1 MTQRDGEGVTTT
13 EPAGIEWM
21 NTQEAAA
28 HLGITVR
35 TLYRAIDEGKLT
47 AYRMGRVIR
56 IQKPDLDSFLEDS
69 RIQPGEL
76 VHLYPEASDSA
87 QSDNREGVDR

>member
-1 MTQRDGEGVTTT
+1 MTQMDSDA
-13 EPAGIEWM
+13 PAGPTAADSGTIVWM

-56 IQKPDLDSFLEDS
+56 IQKPDLDAYLEAS

-76 VHLYPEASDSA
+76 VHLYPETVDSR
-87 QSDNREGVDR
+87 QT

>member
-1 MTQRDGEGVTTT
+1 MTQMDSNASPG
-13 EPAGIEWM
+13 ADQIDSAIEWM

-56 IQKPDLDSFLEDS
+56 IQKPDLETYLQSS
-69 RIQPGEL
+69 RILPGEL
-76 VHLYPEASDSA
+76 VHLYPETLDSRAAASRPS
-87 QSDNREGVDR
+87 

>member
-1 MTQRDGEGVTTT
+1 MTQMDSDA
-13 EPAGIEWM
+13 PAGATAADSGTIVWM

-56 IQKPDLDSFLEDS
+56 IQKPDLDAYLEAS

-76 VHLYPEASDSA
+76 VHLYPEPVDSR
-87 QSDNREGVDR
+87 QT

>member
-1 MTQRDGEGVTTT
+1 MAKRESRAGEIDWLTS
-13 EPAGIEWM
+13 
-21 NTQEAAA
+21 QEAAA
-28 HLGITVR
+28 WLGVTVR

-56 IQKPDLDSFLEDS
+56 IQRPDLEAYLEGS

-76 VHLYPEASDSA
+76 VHLYPDPQA
-87 QSDNREGVDR
+87 

>member
-1 MTQRDGEGVTTT
+1 MTQIDPGETAQ
-13 EPAGIEWM
+13 AGGAESGALVWM

-28 HLGITVR
+28 HLGVTVR

-56 IQKPDLDSFLEDS
+56 IQKPDLDAYLEAS

-76 VHLYPEASDSA
+76 VHLYPETVDSR
-87 QSDNREGVDR
+87 QS

>member
-1 MTQRDGEGVTTT
+1 MTKRDGRTGE
-13 EPAGIEWM
+13 IDWM
-21 NTQEAAA
+21 TSQEAAA
-28 HLGITVR
+28 FLGVTVR

-56 IQKPDLDSFLEDS
+56 VQRPDLEAFLAAS

-76 VHLYPEASDSA
+76 VHLYPDPG
-87 QSDNREGVDR
+87 D

>member
-1 MTQRDGEGVTTT
+1 MDSNAS
-13 EPAGIEWM
+13 PAADQGGSVIEWM

-56 IQKPDLDSFLEDS
+56 IQKPDLESYLQAS

-76 VHLYPEASDSA
+76 VHLYPETVDSR
-87 QSDNREGVDR
+87 QS

>member
-1 MTQRDGEGVTTT
+1 MDPDASNRPE
-13 EPAGIEWM
+13 AGGGPIEWL

-28 HLGITVR
+28 HLGVTVR
-35 TLYRAIDEGKLT
+35 TLYRAIDEGRLT

-56 IQKPDLDSFLEDS
+56 IQRPDLEQFLESS

-76 VHLYPEASDSA
+76 VHLYPETSDSGLP
-87 QSDNREGVDR
+87 QEGQPADR

>member
-1 MTQRDGEGVTTT
+1 MKVVKRESQTGDIDWLTS
-13 EPAGIEWM
+13 
-21 NTQEAAA
+21 QEAASW
-28 HLGITVR
+28 LGVTVR

-56 IQKPDLDSFLEDS
+56 IQRPDLEAYLEAS

-76 VHLYPEASDSA
+76 VHLYPEP
-87 QSDNREGVDR
+87 QV

>member
-1 MTQRDGEGVTTT
+1 MDSDGSQRGP
-13 EPAGIEWM
+13 EPAGPIEWM

-35 TLYRAIDEGKLT
+35 TLYRAIDEGKLI

-56 IQKPDLDSFLEDS
+56 IQKPDLDQYLESS

-76 VHLYPEASDSA
+76 VHLYPETVDSRQA
-87 QSDNREGVDR
+87 

>member
-1 MTQRDGEGVTTT
+1 MIQRDGEGVDTAP
-13 EPAGIEWM
+13 PASIDWM

-47 AYRMGRVIR
+47 AYRIGRVIR
-56 IQKPDLDSFLEDS
+56 IQKPDLDSFLEGS

-76 VHLYPEASDSA
+76 VHLYPEASDSV
-87 QSDNREGVDR
+87 QSDNRESVDR

>member
-1 MTQRDGEGVTTT
+1 MTQTSPGE
-13 EPAGIEWM
+13 IEWL

-56 IQKPDLDSFLEDS
+56 VQKPDLQAYLETS

-76 VHLYPEASDSA
+76 VHLYPDTA
-87 QSDNREGVDR
+87 N

>member
-1 MTQRDGEGVTTT
+1 MTQMDSHAATGADSGGT
-13 EPAGIEWM
+13 IEWM

-28 HLGITVR
+28 YLGITVR

-56 IQKPDLDSFLEDS
+56 IQKPDLETYLEGS

-76 VHLYPEASDSA
+76 VHLYPETVDSRQA
-87 QSDNREGVDR
+87 

>member
-1 MTQRDGEGVTTT
+1 MTQIDSGAVPGGGA
-13 EPAGIEWM
+13 AGGAAIEWM

-56 IQKPDLDSFLEDS
+56 IQKPDLEAYLQAS

-76 VHLYPEASDSA
+76 VHLYPETVDSR
-87 QSDNREGVDR
+87 QS

>member
-1 MTQRDGEGVTTT
+1 MTS
-13 EPAGIEWM
+13 
-21 NTQEAAA
+21 QEAASF
-28 HLGITVR
+28 LGITVR

-56 IQKPDLDSFLEDS
+56 VQRPDLEAFLESS

-76 VHLYPEASDSA
+76 VHLYPEPGD
-87 QSDNREGVDR
+87 

>member
-1 MTQRDGEGVTTT
+1 MTQRHGEGA
-13 EPAGIEWM
+13 EAPAIDWM

-56 IQKPDLDSFLEDS
+56 IQKPDLDSFLEGS

-76 VHLYPEASDSA
+76 VHLYPEVSDSV
-87 QSDNREGVDR
+87 QTDNR

>member
-1 MTQRDGEGVTTT
+1 MRVTKKESVVPEIDWVTS
-13 EPAGIEWM
+13 
-21 NTQEAAA
+21 QEAAA
-28 HLGITVR
+28 WLGVTVR

-56 IQKPDLDSFLEDS
+56 IQRPDLEAYLAGS

-76 VHLYPEASDSA
+76 VHLYPEP
-87 QSDNREGVDR
+87 QG

>member
-1 MTQRDGEGVTTT
+1 MDSDDSAGVARQ
-13 EPAGIEWM
+13 EPAPIEWM

-35 TLYRAIDEGKLT
+35 TLYRAIDEGKLA

-56 IQKPDLDSFLEDS
+56 IQRPDLESYLQAS

-76 VHLYPEASDSA
+76 VHLYPEPVDSRQA
-87 QSDNREGVDR
+87 

>member
-1 MTQRDGEGVTTT
+1 MVKRDGEA
-13 EPAGIEWM
+13 PDRPDWM
-21 NTQEAAA
+21 SSQEAAS

-35 TLYRAIDEGKLT
+35 TLYRLIDDGKLT

-56 IQKPDLDSFLEDS
+56 LQRPDVLTYLESS

-76 VHLYPEASDSA
+76 THLYPEPADP
-87 QSDNREGVDR
+87 DG

>member
-1 MTQRDGEGVTTT
+1 VTKKESVVPEIDWVTS
-13 EPAGIEWM
+13 
-21 NTQEAAA
+21 QEAAA
-28 HLGITVR
+28 WLGVTVR

-56 IQKPDLDSFLEDS
+56 IQRPDLEAYLAGS

-76 VHLYPEASDSA
+76 VHLYPEP
-87 QSDNREGVDR
+87 QG

>member
-1 MTQRDGEGVTTT
+1 MDPEAGRVEEAARPIDI
-13 EPAGIEWM
+13 EPTATVSIDWM

-56 IQKPDLDSFLEDS
+56 IQKPDLESYLQSS

-76 VHLYPEASDSA
+76 VHLYPETVDSR
-87 QSDNREGVDR
+87 QS

>member
-1 MTQRDGEGVTTT
+1 MTQRDGEGVKPAG
-13 EPAGIEWM
+13 PAGIEWM

-35 TLYRAIDEGKLT
+35 TLYRAIDEGKLV

-56 IQKPDLDSFLEDS
+56 IQKPDLDSFLEGS

-87 QSDNREGVDR
+87 QPDNREAVDR

>member
-1 MTQRDGEGVTTT
+1 MTKRESPTGE
-13 EPAGIEWM
+13 IEWL
-21 NTQEAAA
+21 TSQEAARW
-28 HLGITVR
+28 LGVTVR

-56 IQKPDLDSFLEDS
+56 IQRPDLEAYLESS

-76 VHLYPEASDSA
+76 VHLYPDPQA
-87 QSDNREGVDR
+87 

>member
-1 MTQRDGEGVTTT
+1 MKVVKRESRTGDIDWLTS
-13 EPAGIEWM
+13 
-21 NTQEAAA
+21 QEAASW
-28 HLGITVR
+28 LGVTVR

-56 IQKPDLDSFLEDS
+56 IQRPDLEAYLEDP

-76 VHLYPEASDSA
+76 VHLYPEP
-87 QSDNREGVDR
+87 QV